1 MGEFP
6 HSVKGTLNFA
16 ADRNDGGRFS
26 AFTGDASQN
35 LLPVEVD
42 ILNMRS
48 LPQSPT
54 LEAEGFVI
62 ASHPVAAPDWKD
74 DAWVAS
80 VYVPSC
86 VELVKRLTG
95 AAAAL
100 QMYTPIFRTRQPDGR
115 AAVAAGFIHF
125 DQPREQYRGTAEAYA
140 AEQGVKLGRAAI
152 YNVWKSATPPPQD
165 LPLAISDRRTVAAAD
180 HVIGVSY
187 GSYGEAAHVKL
198 ARSDAQPTWYYVP
211 DLALDESLVFLAA
224 DFDPSHP
231 LGCPHAA
238 FSAPPVGGGGYVPR
252 TSIEVR
258 VLACFD

>member
-1 MGEFP
+1 M
-6 HSVKGTLNFA
+6 NFA

-48 LPQSPT
+48 LPQGPT
-54 LEAEGFVI
+54 LEDEGFAI
-62 ASHPVAAPDWKD
+62 ASHPVTAPDWTD
-74 DAWVAS
+74 DDWIAS

-95 AAAAL
+95 ATTAM
-100 QMYTPIFRTRQPDGR
+100 QMFTPIFRTRQPDGR
-115 AAVAAGFIHF
+115 AAIAAGFIHF
-125 DQPREQYRGTAEAYA
+125 DQPRDQYRATAQAFA
-140 AEQGVKLGRAAI
+140 AEQGVELRRGAI
-152 YNVWKSATPPPQD
+152 YNVWKSTTPPPQD
-165 LPLAISDRRTVAAAD
+165 LPLAIADRRTVAEAD
-180 HVIGVSY
+180 HVIGISY
-187 GSYGEAAHVKL
+187 GTYGEAKHVKL
-198 ARSDAQPTWYYVP
+198 ARSAVEPTWYYVP

-224 DFDPSHP
+224 DFEPTHL

-238 FSAPPVGGGGYVPR
+238 FAAPPVNGDYVPR

-258 VLACFD
+258 ILACFD